1 MMKKIALFVEGQTE
15 VIFISEMIRQVF
27 DEKRVK
33 IVVHN
38 IQDTYNKIRIETLK
52 TDITEEYYFLLY
64 NCGTDDKVKSNIKDN
79 YKKLQQADFIY
90 IIGLQDLFNPQRK
103 KKGLDD
109 KKFQKAINADIPQAI
124 PAKIYFAIQEIEAWF
139 IAEET
144 HYQRISSTLSMEKVN
159 TIARIDV
166 QKEDT
171 EIIPH
176 PTIILNEIYK
186 AGGRKKGYSKNEF
199 VIKDVVG
206 KLDFSNLYL
215 IVRKRNNSLNEFL
228 TCLDG
233 LIP

>member
-1 MMKKIALFVEGQTE
+1 MQKKIALFVEGQTE
-15 VIFISEMIRQVF
+15 MIFLSEMVNQVF
-27 DEKRVK
+27 GEKKVK
-33 IVVHN
+33 IVVHK
-38 IQDTYNKIRIETLK
+38 IQGTYNKIIINKFE
-52 TDITEEYYFLLY
+52 TDIAKEYFFLLY
-64 NCGTDDKVKSNIKDN
+64 NCGTDERVKSTIKDN
-79 YKKLQQADFIY
+79 YQKLQQANFIH

-109 KKFQKAINADIPQAI
+109 KKFQETINADIPQAI